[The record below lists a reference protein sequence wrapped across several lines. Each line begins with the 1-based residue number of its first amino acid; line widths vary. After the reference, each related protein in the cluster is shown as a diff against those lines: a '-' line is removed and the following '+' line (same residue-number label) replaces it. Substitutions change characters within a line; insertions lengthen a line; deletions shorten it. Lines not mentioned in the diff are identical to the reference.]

1 MIIHNSE
8 VDVQFPISWYSGF
21 CHVQMKL
28 EESFAKWYS
37 VALITAN
44 ISDWNIFSLISQ
56 KMRTLPFLLWGC
68 LHISEFLRGFKNS
81 LWKGKVQFAYNVAI
95 CSFFFVGQ
103 CDTRCFL
110 LIFWISWSL
119 LIDLL
124 KWLLFLSMW
133 PLNPLSA
140 NPSKWSNTLKQFVG
154 CCQRIVWISLTILW
168 G

>member
-1 MIIHNSE
+1 MIFRFLSRANETRRKLCEMVFSCSDNSKHKWLKHFLSNKSKNE
-8 VDVQFPISWYSGF
+8 NPPVFIMG
-21 CHVQMKL
+21 M
-28 EESFAKWYS
+28 FAHFR
-37 VALITAN
+37 
-44 ISDWNIFSLISQ
+44 IF
-56 KMRTLPFLLWGC
+56 K
-68 LHISEFLRGFKNS
+68 RGFKNS
-81 LWKGKVQFAYNVAI
+81 VWKGKVQFAYNVAI

-110 LIFWISWSL
+110 LIFWIFWSL

-124 KWLLFLSMW
+124 KWLLFLSIW

-154 CCQRIVWISLTILW
+154 CCQRIIWVSLIILW